1 MTRLKSGVNSG
12 APEELAGPV
21 PLVTHAAV
29 LLSDMNLIRKSCW
42 RLVFVNK

>member
-12 APEELAGPV
+12 ALEELAGPV

-29 LLSDMNLIRKSCW
+29 LLTDMNVIQKSC
-42 RLVFVNK
+42 